1 MNLKKSNRLEDKAQ
15 VIINLIARL
24 LFAIK
29 KNKLYICDYA
39 NQRIQIFK
47 KKKLQFAQSLKLSN
61 SIMFVQSG
69 NSHYYYTYD
78 LDTLTLFYGENG
90 KFKEELAL
98 NNNLRV
104 YCFGVF
110 DGLIIQLNRKVLIT
124 NYNGKKIIRYS
135 RD

>member
-1 MNLKKSNRLEDKAQ
+1 MNFKKIKSVGGQGFSHYQFNRPF
-15 VIINLIARL
+15 VICY
-24 LFAIK
+24 K
-29 KNKLYICDYA
+29 KNKLYICNYA

-47 KKKLQFAQSLKLSN
+47 KKLQFVQSLKVEYEPWVMKLSN

-78 LDTLTLFYGENG
+78 LDNLTLFYYKNE

-104 YCFGVF
+104 YCFGF
-110 DGLIIQLNRKVLIT
+110 IGWP
-124 NYNGKKIIRYS
+124 YYS
-135 RD
+135 IKWKSTDN

>member
-1 MNLKKSNRLEDKAQ
+1 
-15 VIINLIARL
+15 L

-29 KNKLYICDYA
+29 KINYTFA
-39 NQRIQIFK
+39 TMQIK
-47 KKKLQFAQSLKLSN
+47 ESKYLKKKLQFVQSLKVDYEPWVMKLSN

-78 LDTLTLFYGENG
+78 LDNLTLFYYENE

-98 NNNLRV
+98 NNNLIV
-104 YCFGVF
+104 YCFGVL
-110 DGLIIQLNRKVLIT
+110 DGLIIQLNGKVLIT
-124 NYNGKKIIRYS
+124 NYNGKQIIRYS